1 MVKARYVELVA
12 PEAPAPTAMAKIDSR
27 HLFARQ
33 EDEDLC
39 GLYTQSDKGITLLAV
54 TRPFL

>member
-1 MVKARYVELVA
+1 MTKARYAELVA

-27 HLFARQ
+27 RLFARQ

-39 GLYTQSDKGITLLAV
+39 GLYTQSEKSIALLAV
-54 TRPFL
+54 ASPFL